1 MALLAGLAEQC
12 RAALAHG
19 DTDTLAE
26 LMNDNF
32 DLRRSMFGDAALGET
47 NLQMISL
54 ARSVGAA
61 AKFTGSGGAIVVFCP
76 EGTSQAKQL
85 QSLCSKEG
93 FMMVKVAIGPPNDPT

>member
-1 MALLAGLAEQC
+1 MY

-54 ARSVGAA
+54 ARSVG
-61 AKFTGSGGAIVVFCP
+61 
-76 EGTSQAKQL
+76 GTLARLSML
-85 QSLCSKEG
+85 LS
-93 FMMVKVAIGPPNDPT
+93 V